1 MSGFD
6 PRSISGCVLWLDG
19 ADPNA
24 TGVLPSNGS
33 TISTWTDK
41 SVYGNNAT
49 LSVLQGTPSAPTF
62 STSISP
68 GSVAFDGTS
77 QLLGVSNLT
86 ADSSANTGESG
97 FAVVNLTN
105 YTNVNTI
112 FGAIAKSG
120 QTYNTAGR
128 QFRLDAGT
136 IRTNRQAS
144 TTLLT
149 TSSSP
154 SFSNSTTY
162 LVEFVNTNFNNNS
175 SGTATLTHYQNGTLL
190 GTFTYT
196 TSSTTNNYQTG
207 LTTSIGGR
215 GLTATTYSEYSAGNF
230 MELLLYNSGVTQAD
244 RQLIEGY
251 LAWKWGL
258 QSSLPAT
265 HPYRSSLGIKPFS
278 RLFWSPDVT
287 GLVFWI
293 DASGGTSTGL
303 TINGS
308 NNVTA
313 VTDLSG
319 YGSNSTSVSG
329 TAAYLTNVHPSGLGA
344 ISLCKTGA
352 INFPGTYAMNTIG
365 AGYDYALICT
375 CSFSAFTTVNFPAQ
389 NIYAK
394 TANNPTL
401 YFYFSGGFQL
411 FRHLSSVNGS
421 SININVSNPLSANQW
436 SIITLLCRRGINNQI
451 YLTFNGAWNWAS
463 PAATGATFET
473 TANTGAFVLGAN
485 YDAANPT
492 VYFGEVMC
500 IVGPTGTSA
509 TRTQIQSAE
518 AYLAKKWGTRSTF
531 SSTHPFY
538 NYIHS
543 SPKFNPLQVS
553 GLSLWLDA
561 LNTNSYTSTG
571 TTLNTI
577 ADVSGNGITF
587 TGTTGATI
595 GSTLFNSKYP
605 SFYTTS
611 TSSILGISGTNTF
624 SLPQPFTVFMIGQVS
639 TGGTLFSAIATTP
652 LEGISVPLTVYTS
665 GTSNLT
671 TMRASTTGLYPI
683 QNNNQSG
690 NLTVT
695 NPFISC
701 ITFNSSSSTIYN
713 NGTLAV
719 TGSLGTQGFYTGTNQ
734 AVLIT
739 SISGNG
745 TTVTVNFAS
754 TSIFIG
760 VTSISVYFPSAA
772 GAGGT
777 AYNGTFTITAPA
789 GAVTSLTYTSTATG
803 TPSTY
808 ANSGVGIPSGFY
820 QCGTLQVGGTGS
832 NATVGHLCEVLF
844 YSGTLTTN
852 QRQLIEGY
860 LTWKWGINSKLS
872 STHPYYKVMP

>member
-1 MSGFD
+1 MEAITSFSKSVSGFD

-68 GSVAFDGTS
+68 GSVAFNGTS

-128 QFRLDAGT
+128 QFRLDAST

-175 SGTATLTHYQNGTLL
+175 SGTATLTHYQSGTLL

-196 TSSTTNNYQTG
+196 TSSTANNYQTG

-215 GLTATTYSEYSAGNF
+215 ASSATAYTEYSAGNF

-375 CSFSAFTTVNFPAQ
+375 CSFSAFTTVNYPAQ

-401 YFYFSGGFQL
+401 YFYFSGGLQL

-473 TANTGAFVLGAN
+473 AANTGAFVLGAN

-500 IVGPTGTSA
+500 IVGPSGTSA

-543 SPKFNPLQVS
+543 SPTFNPLQFS
-553 GLSLWLDA
+553 SLALWLDA
-561 LNTNSYTSTG
+561 SDSTTVTTSGSTVTAWNDKSGNGRNTTIAGNPTLSSASLNRLNGIQFSGSSQSWTSPSFALSSTSQVSAFVVANGTKTISQNANLLISSTTSNFDMFLNFSSTTQYAYYMAGSASTNTSFTNTSGIPNLYEIIFDASTATAYANGSLVSTLSSIVPG
-571 TTLNTI
+571 TTLTSSQTLGCSM
-577 ADVSGNGITF
+577 A
-587 TGTTGATI
+587 
-595 GSTLFNSKYP
+595 GST
-605 SFYTTS
+605 
-611 TSSILGISGTNTF
+611 
-624 SLPQPFTVFMIGQVS
+624 
-639 TGGTLFSAIATTP
+639 
-652 LEGISVPLTVYTS
+652 
-665 GTSNLT
+665 
-671 TMRASTTGLYPI
+671 
-683 QNNNQSG
+683 
-690 NLTVT
+690 
-695 NPFISC
+695 SC
-701 ITFNSSSSTIYN
+701 IEYEILFFSTN
-713 NGTLAV
+713 L
-719 TGSLGTQGFYTGTNQ
+719 S
-734 AVLIT
+734 
-739 SISGNG
+739 
-745 TTVTVNFAS
+745 
-754 TSIFIG
+754 
-760 VTSISVYFPSAA
+760 PS
-772 GAGGT
+772 
-777 AYNGTFTITAPA
+777 
-789 GAVTSLTYTSTATG
+789 
-803 TPSTY
+803 
-808 ANSGVGIPSGFY
+808 
-820 QCGTLQVGGTGS
+820 
-832 NATVGHLCEVLF
+832 
-844 YSGTLTTN
+844 
-852 QRQLIEGY
+852 QRQKIEGY
-860 LTWKWGINSKLS
+860 LAWKWGINSKLS